1 MESIGIIYFNTA
13 SETKTITEYHFL
25 KRIDAHVY
33 IDEIEVK
40 ENNLNQLHQLYQKTK
55 IIPKTSQP
63 ATGTIIEELEKM
75 LEEFENV
82 LILAP
87 SSNLSGIYQNVYCCM
102 EMLDQAKQNRVH
114 LLKTRSFAIGEYI
127 MLKEAINL
135 VTSNESV
142 DKIVSELEELSQKIA
157 TFIFPGD
164 LKFLQ
169 KSGRVNT
176 GQLLLGKIA
185 QLKIMLYHREPV
197 VELYKKAR
205 GKKNLLRY
213 IDQAIKDQ
221 PIQEIYLGSIG
232 IDSVFYQQVKAIVQ
246 ANNINLIDT
255 GDTSIIA
262 GSHLGP
268 NSFGLAMV
276 LK

>member
-246 ANNINLIDT
+246 ANNIKLIDT